1 MSETRFVAE
10 HVCLTTTKPFEEV
23 AIALTRQ
30 LGRFDPEV
38 VRLAIAT
45 GDRQKAIA
53 HVDSMAGPSGL
64 MLFGASDHG
73 SLLNLVDRPR
83 KAIQYIIGNPAI
95 AIQMTQHDLRAGLYA
110 PLRVLLYEN
119 DGGENGAS
127 QTCFEYDKPS
137 SLFGQ
142 FGNDQI
148 TPTAAQLDQK
158 LEALA
163 AAAMG

>member
-1 MSETRFVAE
+1 MSDSRFVAE
-10 HVCLTTTKPFEEV
+10 HVCLTTNKPFEQV
-23 AIALTRQ
+23 AIALVRQ

-38 VRLAIAT
+38 VGLAIAT

-53 HVDSMAGPSGL
+53 HVNAMAGPSGL
-64 MLFGASDHG
+64 MLFGTSDHG

-83 KAIQYIIGNPAI
+83 KAIQYIVGNPVI
-95 AIQMTQHDLRAGLYA
+95 AIQMTQHDVRASLYA
-110 PLRVLLYEN
+110 PLRVLLYES
-119 DGGENGAS
+119 ENG

-148 TPTAAQLDQK
+148 TPVAASLDQK

>member
-1 MSETRFVAE
+1 MSDSRFVAE
-10 HVCLTTTKPFEEV
+10 HVCLTTNKPFEQV
-23 AIALTRQ
+23 AIALVRQ

-38 VRLAIAT
+38 VGLAIAT

-53 HVDSMAGPSGL
+53 HVNAMAGPSGL
-64 MLFGASDHG
+64 MLFGTSDHG

-83 KAIQYIIGNPAI
+83 KAIQYVVGNPAI
-95 AIQMTQHDLRAGLYA
+95 AIQMTQHDVRASLYA
-110 PLRVLLYEN
+110 PLRVLLYVS
-119 DGGENGAS
+119 ENG

-148 TPTAAQLDQK
+148 TLTAASLDQK